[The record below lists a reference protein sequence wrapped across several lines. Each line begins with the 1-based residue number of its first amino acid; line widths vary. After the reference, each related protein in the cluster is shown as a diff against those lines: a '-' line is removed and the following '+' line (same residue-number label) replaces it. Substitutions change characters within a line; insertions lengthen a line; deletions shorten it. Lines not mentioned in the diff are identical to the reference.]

1 MDNARSLSFLTP
13 AFFGSRL
20 SFLGE
25 NCMYYGFDVGG
36 TKIEFGAFNE
46 KLERVATERVPTPT
60 DNYDLLV
67 ETIAGLVN
75 KYDAEFGCEGTIG
88 LGLPGMEDADD
99 ATVLTVNVP
108 AAKGKPLRADLE
120 AKIGRSVKIENDAN
134 CFALSEAWDENLQDE
149 PSVLGLIL
157 GTGFGGGFIYEGKVF
172 SGRNHVAGEVGHTR
186 LPIDAWFHLGDNA
199 PLLGCGCEKKGC
211 LDSYLSGRGFEL
223 LYAHYYGEEKKAIDI
238 IKSHAEGEAKA
249 VEHVERFMELLA
261 ICFANLFTATDP
273 HVVVLGGGLSNFELI
288 YEEMPKRIPKYLLSV
303 AKCPKIIKAKHGD
316 SGGVRGAAFLNIK

>member
-1 MDNARSLSFLTP
+1 
-13 AFFGSRL
+13 
-20 SFLGE
+20 
-25 NCMYYGFDVGG
+25 MYYGFDVGG

-60 DNYDLLV
+60 DNYELLV
-67 ETIAGLVN
+67 DTIAELVN
-75 KYDAEFGCEGTIG
+75 KYDAKFGCEGTIG

-134 CFALSEAWDENLQDE
+134 CFALSEAWDEELQNE

-157 GTGFGGGFIYEGKVF
+157 GTGFGGGFIYDGKVF

-186 LPIDAWFHLGDNA
+186 LPIDAWFHLGENA
-199 PLLGCGCEKKGC
+199 PLLGCGCDKKGC

-238 IKSHAEGEAKA
+238 IKAHAEGEAKA
-249 VEHVERFMELLA
+249 VEHVECFMELLA
-261 ICFANLFTATDP
+261 ICFANIFTATDP